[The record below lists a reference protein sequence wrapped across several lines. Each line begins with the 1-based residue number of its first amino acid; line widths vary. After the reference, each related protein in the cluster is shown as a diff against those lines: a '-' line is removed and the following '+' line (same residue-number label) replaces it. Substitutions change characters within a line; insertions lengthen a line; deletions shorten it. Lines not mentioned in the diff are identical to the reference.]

1 MRPDIVLSRLDR
13 AVTVADTKYKV
24 WGQTSSKGKAN
35 GIRALGASEVVVTEA
50 PGLQG
55 GVADLK
61 PAAGQRL
68 PVKPLM
74 ARTTPT
80 PAQLL
85 TAPTY
90 AKPDRVDEL
99 VKRSQPRKVD
109 PFDLPPP
116 TGSAAPPEPA
126 GTDPEP
132 STNETGPA
140 VPQ

>member
-1 MRPDIVLSRLDR
+1 MHRHRFIPLVL
-13 AVTVADTKYKV
+13 VALLC
-24 WGQTSSKGKAN
+24 GCGS
-35 GIRALGASEVVVTEA
+35 
-50 PGLQG
+50 
-55 GVADLK
+55 VADLK

-126 GTDPEP
+126 GTDPGP